1 MPLTLRQLVWM
12 VEGKI
17 GQAWNHTAALLAMLA
32 NLHRD
37 RKKTRPV
44 QPSAFHPMA
53 NTEHD
58 LTTDEAIVVD
68 KQTIHLLKHFFTG
81 DAL

>member
-1 MPLTLRQLVWM
+1 MPLTLRQLLWM

-17 GQAWNHTAALLAMLA
+17 SQAWNHTAALLAMLA

-37 RKKTRPV
+37 PKKTPPV
-44 QPSAFHPMA
+44 LPGAFHPMA
-53 NTEHD
+53 DIAAPEQTV
-58 LTTDEAIVVD
+58 LVD
-68 KQTIHLLKHFFTG
+68 KNTIHHLKRFFTG